1 MKKICLIGN
10 SVVAARVTELL
21 RAKDQESEITILSY
35 EEELPYHR
43 WLLGDLIAKEISEE
57 QILYKPAAFYKE
69 QNIRVV
75 FGKKI
80 VRVDFKKKKI
90 VTEKKEEFFYD
101 FLCFTDMPTRL
112 PEMRGISFKEGVYN
126 ITRLSDIKKILTIL
140 PIIETVSI
148 ETRGL
153 ASLKFACALKKRGK
167 EVILITAGESLLSNI
182 FNSEISETVTRQ
194 LEGQGV
200 RIFRNN
206 AITEVLGE
214 GEVKAV
220 RLKTGKVIASQIV
233 VIDEPGPDLRI
244 FEEGPLELK
253 ENILADHCLR
263 TNIKNVF
270 AADAVCTL
278 KEQVYQKEGAF
289 FLPFLEE
296 QGKVITSNLNG
307 EEAFF
312 RPSVRVISMNL
323 L

>member
-140 PIIETVSI
+140 QIIETVSI

-153 ASLKFACALKKRGK
+153 ASLKFACAIKKRGK

-220 RLKTGKVIASQIV
+220 RLKT
-233 VIDEPGPDLRI
+233 
-244 FEEGPLELK
+244 
-253 ENILADHCLR
+253 
-263 TNIKNVF
+263 
-270 AADAVCTL
+270 
-278 KEQVYQKEGAF
+278 
-289 FLPFLEE
+289 
-296 QGKVITSNLNG
+296 
-307 EEAFF
+307 
-312 RPSVRVISMNL
+312 
-323 L
+323 